1 MKKQIGLYFGTFNP
15 IHVGHVIIAQ
25 YMLEFT
31 ELDEVWFVVT
41 PHNPFK
47 KKSTLLDD
55 YTRLELVR
63 RAVEQ
68 NDRLRV
74 SDIEFGLPKPSY
86 TIDTLAYLGEK
97 YPDYDFA
104 LIMGSDNIATLH
116 KWKNGDVIL
125 ERHSIY
131 VYPRY
136 GTEKAEDFSHPH
148 IHFTEAPIIQLSS
161 SFIRSAIAEGK
172 NVSGM
177 LPGSVWEEIERNG
190 YYFG

>member
-1 MKKQIGLYFGTFNP
+1 MKKKVGLYFGTFNP
-15 IHVGHVIIAQ
+15 VHVGHVIIAQ

-63 RAVEQ
+63 QAVEQ

-104 LIMGSDNIATLH
+104 LIMGSDNIATLK
-116 KWKNGDVIL
+116 KWKNGDLIL

-131 VYPRY
+131 VYPRH
-136 GTEKAEDFSHPH
+136 GTEKAEDFTHPH

-161 SFIRSAIAEGK
+161 SFIRKAIADGK

-177 LPGSVWEEIERNG
+177 LPGTVWEEIERNG
-190 YYFG
+190 YYSQ